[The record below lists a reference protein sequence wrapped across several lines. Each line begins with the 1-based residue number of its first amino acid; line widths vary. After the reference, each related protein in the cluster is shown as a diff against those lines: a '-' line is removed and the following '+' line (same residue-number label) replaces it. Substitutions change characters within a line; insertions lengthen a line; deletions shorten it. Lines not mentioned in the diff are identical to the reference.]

1 MAEKPLAGKHVII
14 TRARKQA
21 GSLTQRIEALGGAAT
36 ELPTIE
42 IEAPKDFAALDAA
55 LARVESYDWLII
67 TSVNSID
74 PLLAR
79 LAHMGKSVAALSLLK
94 VAAVGAQTAT
104 RLAAAGI
111 SNALVPARY
120 QAEGL
125 LDALDAESMRGKRV
139 LIPQAGQARDVLAV
153 TLRQWGAE
161 VDVVEAYRTVLP
173 VVDSTAIKR
182 QLHAG
187 EIDIVTFT
195 SSSTVIN
202 FAQLFD
208 GMALAEILGKA
219 AIACIGPIT
228 AKTVEE
234 LGGRVT
240 IMAREATI
248 DGLLTA
254 IVDYCNSTRRMSPA
268 KTQSAPALTK
278 IQIRNP
284 KSETNPNDQN

>member
-1 MAEKPLAGKHVII
+1 MAETPLAGKRVII

-21 GSLTQRIEALGGAAT
+21 GSLAQRIEALGGEAI

-42 IEAPKDFAALDAA
+42 IEPAQDFGALDTA
-55 LARVESYDWLII
+55 LGRVESYHWLIF
-67 TSVNSID
+67 TSVNGIE

-79 LAHMGKSVAALSLLK
+79 LAHGGKSLAELGHLK

-111 SNALVPARY
+111 SVDLVPTRY

-125 LDALDAESMRGKRV
+125 LDAFTAEAMVGKRV
-139 LIPQAGQARDVLAV
+139 LIPQAPQARDVLPV

-173 VVDSTAIKR
+173 VVDSAAIKR
-182 QLHAG
+182 RLQAG

-195 SSSTVIN
+195 SSSTALN
-202 FAQLFD
+202 FGRLFD
-208 GMALAEILGKA
+208 GMTLAEIVGKA

-228 AKTVEE
+228 AKTVED
-234 LGGRVT
+234 LGGNVA

-248 DGLLTA
+248 EGLVQAL
-254 IVDYCNSTRRMSPA
+254 VEYNSAARMDTRA
-268 KTQSAPALTK
+268 ACA
-278 IQIRNP
+278 
-284 KSETNPNDQN
+284 E